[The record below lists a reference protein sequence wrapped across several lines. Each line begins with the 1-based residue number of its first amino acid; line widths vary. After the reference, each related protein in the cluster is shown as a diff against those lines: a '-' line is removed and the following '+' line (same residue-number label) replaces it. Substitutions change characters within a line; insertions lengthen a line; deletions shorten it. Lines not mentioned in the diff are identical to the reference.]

1 MAHVLTLRSV
11 AHKSSIRRQ
20 ENLLGWLMASPWIIG
35 FSIIMVG
42 PMVFSFGL
50 SFMDWNLLR
59 APVYAGFANYRKMFF
74 EDELVFQS
82 LKVTLYYAL
91 GSLPLGL
98 IGSLAVAMLLNA
110 KIKGLALFRSIYYL
124 PAVLSGV
131 ATAQLWRFVFS
142 PEFGL
147 LNTVLQLFGIEGPNW
162 LMSTTWV
169 IPSLILMS
177 LWHVGGSMVIY
188 LAALQGVPTDL
199 YEAGT
204 IDGTGWW
211 SRIRYITLPMIS
223 PVILFQ
229 VIMGIIG
236 NLQAFVTVAIMTNGG
251 PANASLFY
259 MLHLYRQGFEY
270 FRMGYACALA
280 WLLFFIIM
288 GLTLLVLRSSSA
300 WVYYESELRGR

>member
-1 MAHVLTLRSV
+1 M
-11 AHKSSIRRQ
+11 RRQ
-20 ENLLGWLMASPWIIG
+20 ENLLGWLLASPWIIG

-42 PMVFSFGL
+42 PMIFSLGL
-50 SFMDWNLLR
+50 SFTDWNLLST
-59 APVYAGFANYRKMFF
+59 PVFNGLDNYRKMFF
-74 EDELVFQS
+74 EDELVGQS
-82 LKVTLYYAL
+82 LKVTLYYAA

-110 KIKGLALFRSIYYL
+110 KIKGLAAFRAIYYL

-147 LNTVLQLFGIEGPNW
+147 LNELLAKVGIQGPNW
-162 LMSTTWV
+162 LMSTEWV
-169 IPSLILMS
+169 VPSLILMS

-188 LAALQGVPTDL
+188 LAALQGVPTEL
-199 YEAGT
+199 YEASI
-204 IDGTGWW
+204 IDGAGWFQK
-211 SRIRYITLPMIS
+211 ILYVTLPMIS

-236 NLQAFVTVAIMTNGG
+236 SLQAFVTVAIMTNGG

-270 FRMGYACALA
+270 FRMGYAAALA

-288 GLTLLVLRSSSA
+288 GLSLLVLRSSTA
-300 WVYYESELRGR
+300 WVYYEAEIKGR

>member
-1 MAHVLTLRSV
+1 MARALTLKSPPRRS
-11 AHKSSIRRQ
+11 SFRRQ

-42 PMVFSFGL
+42 PMIFSFGL

-59 APVYAGFANYRKMFF
+59 PPVFAGLANYRMMFF
-74 EDELVFQS
+74 EDELVWQS
-82 LKVTLYYAL
+82 LKVTLYYAI

-98 IGSLAVAMLLNA
+98 IGSLALAMLLNA
-110 KIKGLALFRSIYYL
+110 KIRGLAVFRSIYYL
-124 PAVLSGV
+124 PAVLAGV
-131 ATAQLWRFVFS
+131 ATAQLWRFIFS

-147 LNTVLQLFGIEGPNW
+147 LNTMLRQIGIEGPNW

-177 LWHVGGSMVIY
+177 LWHVGASMVIY

-211 SRIRYITLPMIS
+211 SRIRYITLPLIS

-236 NLQAFVTVAIMTNGG
+236 NLQTFVTVAIMTNGG

-288 GLTLLVLRSSSA
+288 GLTSVVLRSSSA
-300 WVYYESELRGR
+300 WVFYESGVKGG